1 MTVRKLAGVTAVAN
15 VIVVAAGLVALA
27 VLPSA
32 DGQGAARSKVSAPP
46 LLPAPTLPAPVP
58 ATVESARKARAN
70 ELGKVP
76 VLMYHRIQKKHLAS
90 IDRSPAQ
97 LRSELEKLATRG
109 FVPVTAAEFVSGA
122 IDIPAGAH
130 PVVLTFDDGN
140 PTHFALD
147 AAGLPKKDTA
157 VGIIFEMAAKHPAFR
172 PVATF
177 WVNREPFGLTGE
189 AEQAAAVRWLVEH
202 GFEVANHSYGHPDLR
217 RLTAKKVKEQIA
229 RQERLLARLGAPAST
244 TFALP
249 FGSQPVKRSVAMEG
263 SWDGTSYQFD
273 GVFLAG
279 AEPSVSPFHQDFDR
293 RAIQRIQSNG
303 TAGDCRKWCSTYWLE
318 WFRKHPDE
326 LYTADG
332 DPASISLPKQLRGE
346 IGSKRS
352 KKVIEY

>member
-1 MTVRKLAGVTAVAN
+1 MRKLAGVTAVAN
-15 VIVVAAGLVALA
+15 VIVVAIGLVVLA

-32 DGQGAARSKVSAPP
+32 DSGGAGRVKAPARPR
-46 LLPAPTLPAPVP
+46 LPVATLPAPVP
-58 ATVESARKARAN
+58 ATVESARKVQAN

-76 VLMYHRIQKKHLAS
+76 VLMYHRIQRKRSAS
-90 IDRSPAQ
+90 IDRTPAQ
-97 LRSELEKLATRG
+97 LKAELEKLATRG
-109 FVPVTAAEFVSGA
+109 FVPITAAEFVAGA
-122 IDIPAGAH
+122 IDIPAGSH

-147 AAGLPKKDTA
+147 ASGLPKKDTA
-157 VGIIFEMAAKHPAFR
+157 VGIIYDVAAKHPSFR

-177 WVNREPFGLTGE
+177 WVNREPFGLTDE
-189 AEQAAAVRWLVEH
+189 AQQAAAVRWLLEH

-217 RLTAKKVKEQIA
+217 RLTAKQVKEQIV
-229 RQERLLARLGAPAST
+229 RQERLLKKFGVPSST

-249 FGSQPVKRSVAMEG
+249 FGSQPGKRSLAQKG
-263 SWDGTSYQFD
+263 SWDGTSYKFD

-279 AEPSVSPFHQDFDR
+279 AEPSVSPFHEDFDR

-318 WFRKHPDE
+318 WFKKHPGE

-332 DPASISLPKQLRGE
+332 DPDSLSLPKQRHGD
-346 IGSKRS
+346 IGSKRP
-352 KKVIEY
+352 KRVIEY